1 MENSD
6 KKALAFGLGAV
17 AVGAGIAVLVS
28 QKAKASPSPTTA
40 TLLVTVT
47 DSETGLPISGAQVSV
62 AGLSLNTNTSGQC
75 IFTDLPFTDPNEIT
89 IVTIMMGGY
98 TTMQQSINLTAGMNT
113 LGIQLVPTAPT
124 PPPPAA
130 TASLT
135 VTVTDSV
142 TGQPVSGAQVSIA
155 GMALNTNSVGQCIF
169 TGIPV
174 GQYEITVTMA
184 GYL

>member
-40 TLLVTVT
+40 TLL
-47 DSETGLPISGAQVSV
+47 
-62 AGLSLNTNTSGQC
+62 
-75 IFTDLPFTDPNEIT
+75 
-89 IVTIMMGGY
+89 
-98 TTMQQSINLTAGMNT
+98 
-113 LGIQLVPTAPT
+113 
-124 PPPPAA
+124 
-130 TASLT
+130 